1 MTTSDD
7 RRKNSV
13 LIESLRQ
20 TVEELE
26 ERMGYKAKEL
36 MPEEQDQ
43 LDTLFH
49 NAKRM
54 RRFIEPTD
62 S

>member
-36 MPEEQDQ
+36 MPEEQDR
-43 LDTLFH
+43 LDTLLH